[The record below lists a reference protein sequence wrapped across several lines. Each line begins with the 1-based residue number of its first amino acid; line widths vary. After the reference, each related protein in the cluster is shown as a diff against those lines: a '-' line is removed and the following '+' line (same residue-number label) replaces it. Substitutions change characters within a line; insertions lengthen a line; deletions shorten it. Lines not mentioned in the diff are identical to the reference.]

1 MGRKK
6 AELLDQDEAW
16 PVLVWLFVQ
25 YEQKALKTIFSDAAD
40 PVIPTP
46 ESQLALADDYLATAR
61 ATNDSLKTWLG
72 IPGSPKVSSFIN
84 DMLMSVTTGIFL
96 AKDWR
101 VAVKKAE
108 ESRMAD
114 KQINDSWIAFVLL
127 VIFESLEKNAITRRK
142 EVAALQSKWFHER
155 EHLHK
160 RFHKLWLRRQ
170 AITSDLLK
178 RKVFASIA
186 TDEELRRMES
196 PPSG

>member
-1 MGRKK
+1 MRRKK
-6 AELLDQDEAW
+6 AKLLDQDDAW
-16 PVLVWLFVQ
+16 PVLVWLFVL
-25 YEQKALKTIFSDAAD
+25 YEQKALKTIFSEEAD
-40 PVIPTP
+40 PILPTA
-46 ESQLALADDYLATAR
+46 EFQLALADDYLATAR

-114 KQINDSWIAFVLL
+114 KQINDSWISFVLL
-127 VIFESLEKNAITRRK
+127 VIFEGLEKNAMKRRK
-142 EVAALQSKWFHER
+142 EVAAFQSKWFRER
-155 EHLHK
+155 EQLHK

-178 RKVFASIA
+178 RKVFASIP
-186 TDEELRRMES
+186 TDEELSCMES
-196 PPSG
+196 PPSV